1 MVRKRRTEHPGG
13 GESSDPQETGAG
25 RGAQRP
31 PQQHQQEGS
40 YQGGRGG
47 WGPQRGGHGGQG
59 GGAPRGGMAPQQSYG
74 HPEYQ
79 QGRGAQQYQRG
90 GAPLQRRGG
99 IGGRGA
105 PSGGGPPRPLVPEL
119 HQATQLPY
127 QAIATQPMSYPRP
140 VESPVEAGSSSRQP
154 EQAQMTQQLQKL
166 TLQPEAAPTQAIQPA
181 SSKSMRFPLR
191 PGPGRSGTRCIVK
204 ANHFFAELPD
214 KDLHQYDVRFCRPS
228 VQISFICLDFD
239 IISCG

>member
-90 GAPLQRRGG
+90 G
-99 IGGRGA
+99 
-105 PSGGGPPRPLVPEL
+105 L
-119 HQATQLPY
+119 HCSAVV
-127 QAIATQPMSYPRP
+127 A
-140 VESPVEAGSSSRQP
+140 
-154 EQAQMTQQLQKL
+154 
-166 TLQPEAAPTQAIQPA
+166 
-181 SSKSMRFPLR
+181 
-191 PGPGRSGTRCIVK
+191 
-204 ANHFFAELPD
+204 
-214 KDLHQYDVRFCRPS
+214 
-228 VQISFICLDFD
+228 
-239 IISCG
+239 